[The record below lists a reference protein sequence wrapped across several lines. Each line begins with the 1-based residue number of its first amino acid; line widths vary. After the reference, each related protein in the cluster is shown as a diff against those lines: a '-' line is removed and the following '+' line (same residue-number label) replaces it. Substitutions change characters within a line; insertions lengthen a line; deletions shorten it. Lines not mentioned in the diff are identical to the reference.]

1 MPWQCSGSSAVLSN
15 IRGDSRNRGAKMKC
29 SNNQCPSKLEP
40 GTIECPAANNGC
52 KDYKRYITNA
62 EKMMASPMEMAK
74 ALCNADFCKVCC
86 HFDDNGLCRFIEV
99 HPDGKLY
106 DGCLKAALEWLSKEA
121 EE

>member
-1 MPWQCSGSSAVLSN
+1 
-15 IRGDSRNRGAKMKC
+15 MKC

-62 EKMMASPMEMAK
+62 EKMMASPLDTAVAMCSLE
-74 ALCNADFCKVCC
+74 FCKKCKNNKKCSVA
-86 HFDDNGLCRFIEV
+86 GLTPATHIN
-99 HPDGKLY
+99 
-106 DGCLKAALEWLSKEA
+106 CLKAALEWLSKEA